1 MSSAE
6 PKVAVVT
13 GAARGIGRS
22 VAAALL
28 EVGWRCAV
36 TDIQADLVAETAREL
51 HPDGS
56 RCLPVVMD
64 VTASDSVIQAVT
76 RIGDE
81 LGPISGLVNNAG
93 WDEHHLFVDTD
104 EDFWRRVVEVNYLGV
119 LRTCKAIVPGMI
131 DRGRG
136 AIVNIASDAGRVGS
150 TGEAVYSG
158 AKGAVIAFTKSLA
171 RETARAGLNVNC
183 VCPGPTET
191 PLVQEMRGDPDYDR
205 LISAIVKATPFRRFG
220 QPHEIATAVRFL
232 IDESG
237 FITGQTLSVSG
248 GLTMV

>member
-1 MSSAE
+1 VSPAE

-13 GAARGIGRS
+13 GAGRGIGRA
-22 VAAALL
+22 VAHALL

-36 TDIQADLVAETAREL
+36 TDVQAGLLEQTAEDLDPE
-51 HPDGS
+51 GS
-56 RCLPVVMD
+56 SCLPVVMD
-64 VTASDSVIQAVT
+64 VTSSSSVAQAFA
-76 RIGDE
+76 RIDDE
-81 LGPISGLVNNAG
+81 LGAVSGLVNNAG

-104 EDFWRRVVEVNYLGV
+104 EDFWRTVLEVNYLGV

-131 DRGRG
+131 DRGHG
-136 AIVNIASDAGRVGS
+136 AVVNIASDAGRVGS

-191 PLVQEMRGDPDYDR
+191 PLVHEMRADADYDR
-205 LISAIVKATPFRRFG
+205 VISAIVKATPFRRFG
-220 QPHEIATAVRFL
+220 QPDEIAAAVRFL
-232 IDESG
+232 IHEPG

-248 GLTMV
+248 GLTMA